1 MPTIIY
7 EEADPNYRRQPRR
20 MSTEDT
26 AIWDKFRRNDP
37 TPWTKFYFDTGIGDG
52 KPAGDNATPEQRAF
66 WLKETQKRID
76 VLGIAP
82 TFQAIIELRNN
93 AQPNALG
100 RLLVYKALYLQDPI
114 SHLPLQLWLVT
125 NTPDPELQLIAEPHG
140 VRYFVVE

>member
-1 MPTIIY
+1 
-7 EEADPNYRRQPRR
+7 

-26 AIWDKFRRNDP
+26 TIWRKFQRTDR
-37 TPWTKFYFDTGIGDG
+37 TKWQRFYFDVGVGDG
-52 KPAGDNATPEQRAF
+52 KPTGDDVDDDSKAY

-76 VLGIAP
+76 VLGIAD

-100 RLLVYKALYLQDPI
+100 RLLVYKQLYSRDPL
-114 SHLPLQLWLVT
+114 STLPLQLWLVT
-125 NTPDPELQLIAEPHG
+125 NTPDPELRAIAEPMG